1 MSSIKQYE
9 IVNEKVMALLQKDD
23 EKSSSISANPL
34 IKISMEQL
42 KNTDNGE
49 IYKKLDELQILIDNV
64 SPYRNQSVFGKVGGY
79 FKNFI

>member
-9 IVNEKVMALLQKDD
+9 IVNEKVITLLQKDD

-64 SPYRNQSVFGKVGGY
+64 SPYRNQSVLSIF
-79 FKNFI
+79 